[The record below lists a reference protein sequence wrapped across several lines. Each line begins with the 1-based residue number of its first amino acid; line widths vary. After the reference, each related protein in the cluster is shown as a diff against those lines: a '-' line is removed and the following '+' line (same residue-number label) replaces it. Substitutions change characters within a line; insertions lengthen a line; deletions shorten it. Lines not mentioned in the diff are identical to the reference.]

1 MCVVQVPEPTGLDRM
16 RGGPLVSV
24 RDGAPMKGRP
34 LRRVTQV
41 EPSIP
46 RVVKC
51 DIFTEKRGQISS
63 DHV

>member
-1 MCVVQVPEPTGLDRM
+1 MCVVQVPEPTGLDGA

-24 RDGAPMKGRP
+24 RDGAPVTGRP

-41 EPSIP
+41 EATIL

-63 DHV
+63 GHV